1 MPKIV
6 NIDEKRKWICEKA
19 YEQFLTSGINNFSL
33 TKFITSLN
41 MSKGLFY
48 YYFQT
53 KEELIFKV
61 IKNKK
66 KIIFDEIEKKIS
78 EAETFY
84 DKLLALFSFYLD
96 SSIPENLAFTKLMK
110 DIFYMYINVENKFI
124 AQKNAECYNYRYTII
139 DRIFTEMI
147 DKGYLKKDSKKFIIS
162 LIAISD
168 GMHLQS
174 IILDNYDLNGN
185 LINYIKI
192 LDDLLLLSCRNPLIK
207 GCQRYT

>member
-207 GCQRYT
+207 

>member
-6 NIDEKRKWICEKA
+6 NVDEKRKWICEKA
-19 YEQFLTSGINNFSL
+19 YEQFLISGINNFSL

-61 IKNKK
+61 IKNKE

-96 SSIPENLAFTKLMK
+96 SSIPKNLAFTKLMK
-110 DIFYMYINVENKFI
+110 DIFYMYINVKNKFI
-124 AQKNAECYNYRYTII
+124 AQKNAECYNYTYTII

-185 LINYIKI
+185 LIDYIKI
-192 LDDLLLLSCRNPLIK
+192 LDDLLKYNNS
-207 GCQRYT
+207 

>member
-61 IKNKK
+61 IKNKE

-124 AQKNAECYNYRYTII
+124 AQRNAECYNYRYTII

-192 LDDLLLLSCRNPLIK
+192 LDDLLKYNNS
-207 GCQRYT
+207 

>member
-6 NIDEKRKWICEKA
+6 NVDEKRKWICEKA
-19 YEQFLTSGINNFSL
+19 YEQFLISGINNFSL
-33 TKFITSLN
+33 TKFIASLN

-61 IKNKK
+61 IKNKE

-110 DIFYMYINVENKFI
+110 DIFYMYINVKNKFI
-124 AQKNAECYNYRYTII
+124 AQKNAEYYNYTYTII

-192 LDDLLLLSCRNPLIK
+192 LDDLLKYKI
-207 GCQRYT
+207 

>member
-1 MPKIV
+1 
-6 NIDEKRKWICEKA
+6 
-19 YEQFLTSGINNFSL
+19 
-33 TKFITSLN
+33 
-41 MSKGLFY
+41 
-48 YYFQT
+48 
-53 KEELIFKV
+53 
-61 IKNKK
+61 
-66 KIIFDEIEKKIS
+66 
-78 EAETFY
+78 
-84 DKLLALFSFYLD
+84 
-96 SSIPENLAFTKLMK
+96 MK

>member
-19 YEQFLTSGINNFSL
+19 YEQFIISGINNFSL
-33 TKFITSLN
+33 TKFIASLN

-61 IKNKK
+61 IKNKE

-192 LDDLLLLSCRNPLIK
+192 LDDLLKYNNS
-207 GCQRYT
+207 

>member
-61 IKNKK
+61 IKNKE
-66 KIIFDEIEKKIS
+66 KIIFDEIEKRIS
-78 EAETFY
+78 RAETFY

-124 AQKNAECYNYRYTII
+124 AQRNAECYNYRYTII

-192 LDDLLLLSCRNPLIK
+192 LDDLLKYNNS
-207 GCQRYT
+207 